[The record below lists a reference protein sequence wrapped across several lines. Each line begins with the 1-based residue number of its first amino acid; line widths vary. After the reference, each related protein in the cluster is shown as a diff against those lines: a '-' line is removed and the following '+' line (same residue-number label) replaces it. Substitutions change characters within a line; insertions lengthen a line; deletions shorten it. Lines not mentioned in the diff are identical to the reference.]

1 VTTKS
6 AKSYSVGEEIAHS
19 ITHGIGALASVAG
32 LAVLVALATLRGDA
46 WHVVACSIYGASL
59 FMLFTAST
67 LYHSIPLPRAKAVLR
82 TIDHAAIY
90 LLIAG
95 TYTPFALVSLRGGWG
110 WTLFGVAWGLAVV
123 GIVWEIMPRRRF
135 KAGAVALYLVMG
147 WMALTA
153 IEPLIAAVEPGGVL
167 LLSLGGLMYTVG
179 VLFYLWHRLPHHHTI
194 WHLFVLAGSAFHF
207 FAVLYYVIP

>member
-1 VTTKS
+1 M

-19 ITHGIGALASVAG
+19 ITHGVGALASVAA
-32 LAVLVALATLRGDA
+32 LAILVAVAALRGDA

-95 TYTPFALVSLRGGWG
+95 TYTPFALVSLRGGLG
-110 WTLFGVAWGLAVV
+110 WTMFGAAWGLAVV
-123 GIVWEIMPRRRF
+123 GIVWEVMPRRRF
-135 KAGAVALYLVMG
+135 KAGAVALYMFMG
-147 WMALTA
+147 WMALAA
-153 IEPLIAAVEPGGVL
+153 IKPMIAVIEPGGIL

-179 VLFYLWHRLPHHHTI
+179 VVFYLWHRLPHHHTI